1 MSPLTFLLLLTAGAA
16 ERPLA
21 IRAEHVLLADGRTL
35 DSGVVLVED
44 GKITRVGAE
53 KDVEVPSDAGRI
65 DHKGWLSAG
74 LIALHGYSG
83 ALGELR
89 DTTRAA
95 LPEARVAW
103 AFDPTNPDV
112 ADLTREG
119 ITSLVLTPLP
129 QSLVGG
135 ASAVVKTAGR
145 NFVAREAQI
154 SLGFSSQNLA
164 NNRFPTSYSGG
175 VAELDRLFEKP
186 TGTLEKCKQG
196 EIPALFEVSTPS
208 DVLRAIDFAKR
219 HKLKGAL
226 AGAEWTGEV
235 ANTVKG
241 SGLAVVTPTLRPGE
255 DRRTLRAIVAL
266 GTADVPFG
274 FGLDAPASHAAQL
287 RLSAALCVREGLA
300 RDKAW
305 RALTSESARIAGVE
319 KRVGSLEPGLD
330 ADFVLWSGDPME
342 LSSAVSAVYVDGKRV
357 YSAEE
362 R

>member
-1 MSPLTFLLLLTAGAA
+1 M
-16 ERPLA
+16 
-21 IRAEHVLLADGRTL
+21 IV
-35 DSGVVLVED
+35 VED
-44 GKITRVGAE
+44 GKIVRVGAE
-53 KDVEVPSDAGRI
+53 KDVEVPADAGRI

-83 ALGELR
+83 ANGELR

-103 AFDPTNPDV
+103 AFDASSPDV
-112 ADLTREG
+112 ADLARQG
-119 ITSLVLTPLP
+119 ITSLVLTPSP
-129 QSLVGG
+129 QSLAGG

-145 NFVAREAQI
+145 SIVTREAQVC
-154 SLGFSSQNLA
+154 LGFSSQNLSF
-164 NNRFPTSYSGG
+164 NRFPTSHTGG
-175 VAELDRLFEKP
+175 IAELDRLFEKP
-186 TGTLEKCKQG
+186 VGTLEKCKQG
-196 EIPALFEVSTPS
+196 DLPALFEVSTPS

-226 AGAEWTGEV
+226 AGAGWAGEV
-235 ANTVKG
+235 ATAVKN
-241 SGLAVVTPTLRPGE
+241 SGLAVVTPTLTPGE

-266 GTADVPFG
+266 GAADVPFG
-274 FGLDAPASHAAQL
+274 FGLEAPASHAATL

-305 RALTSESARIAGVE
+305 RALTSEAARIAGVE
-319 KRVGSLEPGLD
+319 KRVGSIEQGLD
-330 ADFVLWSGDPME
+330 ADFVLWSGDPTE

-357 YSAEE
+357 YAAEE